1 MSVYAPPAMDR
12 VIPCPKV
19 PAEANTSELTEARRT
34 PMAEKP
40 TTEDEAAPA
49 NRAERRRRAK
59 GKRLPPAQEIRRSTD
74 PDASGR
80 SRDQQRMSKRR
91 R

>member
-1 MSVYAPPAMDR
+1 
-12 VIPCPKV
+12 
-19 PAEANTSELTEARRT
+19 
-34 PMAEKP
+34 MAEKP

-74 PDASGR
+74 PDALGR
-80 SRDQQRMSKRR
+80 SRDQQRLAKRR

>member
-1 MSVYAPPAMDR
+1 
-12 VIPCPKV
+12 
-19 PAEANTSELTEARRT
+19 
-34 PMAEKP
+34 MAEKP
-40 TTEDEAAPA
+40 TTDDEAAPA

-74 PDASGR
+74 PDALGR
-80 SRDQQRMSKRR
+80 SRDQQRLAKRR

>member
-1 MSVYAPPAMDR
+1 
-12 VIPCPKV
+12 
-19 PAEANTSELTEARRT
+19 
-34 PMAEKP
+34 MAEKS

-74 PDASGR
+74 PDALGR
-80 SRDQQRMSKRR
+80 SRDQQRMAKRR

>member
-1 MSVYAPPAMDR
+1 
-12 VIPCPKV
+12 
-19 PAEANTSELTEARRT
+19 
-34 PMAEKP
+34 MAEKP
-40 TTEDEAAPA
+40 TTDDEAAPA

-59 GKRLPPAQEIRRSTD
+59 GKRLPPAQEIRRSAD

-80 SRDQQRMSKRR
+80 SRDQQRMAKRR